1 MLVDIHKANVSLLR
15 NEVLRRDPS
24 IDHRLLTRRNCVAW
38 LSANGVNEIPTLE
51 YERELSGLFE
61 VSFDVGP
68 TSRDYTFTEHFEEIE
83 GNSHDPMVMIPHAD
97 TSYINYSG
105 VHDISYDSLLIQ
117 SNLTTRSLVLRNE
130 NIIDLLTDVMSDIRT
145 MNQTLSLMRSN
156 IESFRIETENV
167 QADVSIS
174 TGNVFSFEIVQGNV
188 TFSDANCVYSMQ
200 SSIVNIHMHALLSN
214 TDNQGFS
221 VRLPFPVQGKPF
233 MSMRLSTNTGLT
245 STVAKIH
252 THDSQVIVDSHLFRE
267 SSEFPI
273 QFQLDG
279 TYVSEYEPT
288 ITWITPMQFDERR
301 DIYINPNDVT
311 VSSDMIRFEKG
322 AMQWNLI
329 DQSTKLN
336 TNMTFKV
343 SAGILPPDLHIT
355 IRLPDSNEMLDTTT
369 LNVSGYGSVLLLP
382 DSRFTVRS
390 PFVYVDTQTRTLHV
404 RVHIL
409 NRTNVDSVVISTHT
423 IYYSSNVQ

>member
-24 IDHRLLTRRNCVAW
+24 IDRRLLTRRNCVAW
-38 LSANGVNEIPTLE
+38 LSAHGVNEIPTLE
-51 YERELSGLFE
+51 YERELSDLYE
-61 VSFDVGP
+61 VSFV

-83 GNSHDPMVMIPHAD
+83 GNSHDPMVMIPHSD

-105 VHDISYDSLLIQ
+105 VHDISYDALLIQ

-145 MNQTLSLMRSN
+145 MNQTLALMRSN
-156 IESFRIETENV
+156 IESFQVETENV
-167 QADVSIS
+167 QADIPMS

-188 TFSDANCVYSMQ
+188 TFSNANCAYSMQ
-200 SSIVNIHMHALLSN
+200 SSIVNIHMRASLSN

-233 MSMRLSTNTGLT
+233 MRMRLQTQTGLV
-245 STVAKIH
+245 SMVAKAH
-252 THDSQVIVDSHLFRE
+252 TRDSQVFVDSHLFRE
-267 SSEFPI
+267 PDEFPI

-279 TYVSEYEPT
+279 TYVSEYDQT

-311 VSSDMIRFEKG
+311 VSSDMIQFEKG
-322 AMQWNLI
+322 AMQWNII

-336 TNMTFKV
+336 TNMTFKIV
-343 SAGILPPDLHIT
+343 ASMPSDVHIT
-355 IRLPDSNEMLDTTT
+355 VRLPDSNEILNTTMAH
-369 LNVSGYGSVLLLP
+369 VSGYGSVLLLP
-382 DSRFTVRS
+382 DSRFTVKS
-390 PFVYVDTQTRTLHV
+390 PFVYVDTQTRTLHI
-404 RVHIL
+404 RVHII
-409 NRTNVDSVVISTHT
+409 NRTNIESFIVSTHV
-423 IYYSSNVQ
+423 IYYS